1 MNIGITIG
9 LNQENESMWV
19 NGIKLNAILLAN
31 ALQQIGKYN
40 VYIVDTSNKVDD
52 LTKVRWDYNK
62 FPVKKLSEAFKTT
75 DLMIT
80 LGTSFPSETI
90 KRFKDQGPNKRLVKY
105 MCGNS
110 YVIEMERSIFKDGD
124 DLGIAPWDAG
134 ADQVWYVPQQ
144 GYQNHWYYRSIF
156 RTDKVYPV
164 PFVWDPMFLNEEVM
178 VYKKLGRKMPIYNT
192 NTPQSEKKLSV
203 FEPNLN
209 VVKFSMIPIL
219 AAEEVYRRGVEFDK
233 MFVSSGK
240 SLLKNGY
247 FKSMIKTLDMVKVL
261 EKDPTQVKLKFTSR
275 YPVCHYLAETS
286 DIVVSHQ
293 WENPLN
299 YSYLDVMYL
308 GFPLVHNADMIKD
321 GGYYYPDFNIEA
333 AADQIQFALQ
343 HHDEN
348 REEYAARNKA
358 VIDRYTINNKQMIDT
373 YEKLIENLYGGNH
386 QLSHEYDWK
395 TNLYK

>member
-9 LNQENESMWV
+9 LTQENESMWI

-31 ALQQIGKYN
+31 ALQQIGKHN
-40 VYIVDTSNKVDD
+40 VYIIDTSNKVED

-62 FPVKKLSEAFKTT
+62 FPVKKLTEVFSTT

-80 LGTSFPSETI
+80 LGTSFPSDTI
-90 KRFKDQGPNKRLVKY
+90 KKFKAQGPNKRLIKY

-110 YVIEMERSIFKDGD
+110 YVIEMERSIFTEGD
-124 DLGIAPWDAG
+124 NLGIAPWDAG
-134 ADQVWYVPQQ
+134 ADEVWYVPQQ
-144 GYQNHWYYRSIF
+144 GYQNHHYYKSIF

-164 PFVWDPMFLNEEVM
+164 PFVWDPMFLNEEVE
-178 VYKKLGRKMPIYNT
+178 VYKRLGRKLPIYNI
-192 NTPQSEKKLSV
+192 NTPQAEKKLSV

-209 VVKFSMIPIL
+209 VVKFAMIPIL
-219 AAEEVYRRGVEFDK
+219 AAEEVHRRGIEFDK
-233 MFVSSGK
+233 MFISSGGK
-240 SLLKNGY
+240 ILKNGY
-247 FKSMIKTLDMVKVL
+247 FKSMIKTLDMVNRPLDQIKI
-261 EKDPTQVKLKFTSR
+261 KFTPR
-275 YPVCHYLAETS
+275 YPVAHYLSETT

-321 GGYYYPDFNIEA
+321 AGYYYPDFNIEEA
-333 AADQIQFALQ
+333 ANQIQFALQ
-343 HHDEN
+343 HHDQH
-348 REEYAARNKA
+348 REEYAAKNKP
-358 VIDRYTINNKQMIDT
+358 VIERYMVKNQPMIDL
-373 YEKLIENLYGGNH
+373 YDKLIENLYGANH
-386 QLSHEYDWK
+386 QLSHEYDWQ